1 MSFLKIK
8 DQYLNFIK
16 QQEVM
21 GEPFQDKI
29 GQLNNFYIPI
39 SDFIYKKHKKNKK
52 TLIIGL
58 AGGQGSGKSTIA
70 KILKI
75 ILKKKYKLN
84 VINFSIDDYYKTLK
98 DRKLMS
104 KKINKLFLTRGVPGT
119 HDIDLIK
126 NHLSILKKKFLTKI
140 KIPKF
145 DKSKDDRVSKNKWI
159 KINKKQDIVIFEGW
173 CVGAT
178 SQNDK
183 ILKKPI
189 NNLEKFEDDKF
200 TWRKKVNN
208 ELKTRYK
215 KTFNLIDIFI
225 FLQVPSFKHV
235 YKWRLLQEKKLK
247 LKSKG
252 KKIMKNSQI
261 KNLIMYYERMTKNM
275 IKIFSRKANIV
286 IKLDKKHKLNQLK
299 FN

>member
-252 KKIMKNSQI
+252 KKIMNNSQI
-261 KNLIMYYERMTKNM
+261 KNFIMYYERITKNM